1 MNKWEKYKAYC
12 HMLGLKP
19 SHMESINK
27 FMKEGN

>member
-12 HMLGLKP
+12 YMMNIKAC
-19 SHMESINK
+19 HMESINK